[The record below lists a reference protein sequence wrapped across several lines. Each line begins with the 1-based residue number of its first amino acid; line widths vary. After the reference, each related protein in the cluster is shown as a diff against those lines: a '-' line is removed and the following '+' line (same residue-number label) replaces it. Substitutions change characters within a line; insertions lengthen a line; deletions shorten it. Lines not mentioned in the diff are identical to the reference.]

1 MRWRSASERYTAD
14 KILIA
19 TGGWPHIPEFPGS
32 ELAISSNEVFDLE
45 QFPQRLAI
53 VGGGYIAVEFAGIF
67 NGLGARVSQLYR
79 GPLFLR
85 GFDTD
90 IRAHAAQEIRKT
102 GVDLRFEVNVQSITA
117 VAGGLQVA
125 LTDDSTSKSMR
136 CSTPRAQGPPARPG
150 SGERERAVQ
159 RRRHDRGRR

>member
-1 MRWRSASERYTAD
+1 VINGRARIVDAHTVAVGEQRYTAD

-67 NGLGARVSQLYR
+67 NGLGARVSQFYR

-85 GFDTD
+85 GFDAD

-102 GVDLRFEVNVQSITA
+102 GVDLRFERQCA
-117 VAGGLQVA
+117 V
-125 LTDDSTSKSMR
+125 D
-136 CSTPRAQGPPARPG
+136 
-150 SGERERAVQ
+150 Q
-159 RRRHDRGRR
+159 RRRRWPAGRADR